1 VSPMAIDSLQQG
13 AVGLIALAIITAVT
27 RVVLVYL
34 SLRGA
39 PPETRSQ
46 ILKSLAVVFQSF
58 GLGRLHQV
66 RRSTDRTFDPG
77 LDEPSSGD
85 DHRKVDSSD
94 PP

>member
-1 VSPMAIDSLQQG
+1 MDIGGLQQG
-13 AVGLIALAIITAVT
+13 AVGLIVLAIISAIT

-39 PPETRSQ
+39 PPETRPT

-58 GLGRLHQV
+58 GIGRFQNAL
-66 RRSTDRTFDPG
+66 RPPG
-77 LDEPSSGD
+77 KTSDATVDEPAPGKAD
-85 DHRKVDSSD
+85 RRVETSD